1 MNQEDSSDLHMH
13 VHTHDGRERK
23 RKRNCSKLAIIPAIP
38 ALKKQEQ
45 NNYHKFEASL
55 ISTVKLCPKTRKR
68 QGNGEGRR
76 EEKE

>member
-1 MNQEDSSDLHMH
+1 MIERLRISWKMNQEDSSDLHMH
-13 VHTHDGRERK
+13 VHTHDGKERK
-23 RKRNCSKLAIIPAIP
+23 RKRNYSKLGAVVYPAIP

-68 QGNGEGRR
+68 
-76 EEKE
+76 